1 MLTHECKGNASYK
14 HLSIKQEN
22 IDLYYKNKPRIFA
35 TVPLNHFKS
44 FIEDSKVIS
53 QFIADNDKEPCWDG
67 HLYLYADGIRDKEH
81 LQGRVPIQIKGTE
94 VGRFVTKK
102 WKFKLEKADL
112 KAYLEEPTF
121 FIVCQVKKDSKE
133 RMLFF
138 RELLPDLVNKLLRD
152 MGKNATRMTLFHPL
166 TEDLKE
172 FEDQLMVF
180 LSNSKKMI
188 SFAHS
193 KLLSMEEALKKGIKD
208 FSFIA
213 PSKYTDRLQLMKY
226 LSTHSSYIYAKIS
239 KELDVDMPLSNGPGR
254 FIFQREDDSEVRVGD
269 KVYFKGYHNEIKD
282 GRIIIKIGNV
292 MTINMPM
299 DNTDMKQATVKLTTK
314 AKYLKESINEAE
326 FGVALNDTGVLSV
339 GMLDLQMKVHE
350 KEYVEELRQK
360 LIRWKELDNMLETL
374 HVTKPFDLTAITD
387 DQGKLID
394 LLIET
399 VGKGNMV
406 NLPGQEAT
414 LLLLEIGNIKLL
426 LWCAIGKD
434 GMCAIGDFFDRSIRI
449 AYKISEDETINV
461 SPYSYLQLDK
471 LWEKVDNIDFDNI
484 ISSAEEAARQHK
496 YCYMMSNYDVL
507 AMITAADALEKTDV
521 ERSKKLLEEALKL
534 NDWLIGKEPKDEMRP
549 LHIINKMQIMKRQR
563 ELTADERQMLEDM
576 LNDEFAGD
584 MVKAGV
590 YLLLDRQE
598 EFQQLFETMQEG
610 EKKSLKEFPIWRF
623 VRESEGV

>member
-1 MLTHECKGNASYK
+1 MKNGVKMKET
-14 HLSIKQEN
+14 
-22 IDLYYKNKPRIFA
+22 IDTKAIEEKA
-35 TVPLNHFKS
+35 LNHLKS

-67 HLYLYADGIRDKEH
+67 HLYLYADGIKDKEH
-81 LQGRVPIQIKGTE
+81 LQGRVPVQVKGTE
-94 VGRFVTKK
+94 VDRFVTKK
-102 WKFKLEKADL
+102 WKYKLEKADL

-121 FIVCQVKKDSKE
+121 FIVCQVKKDSKD

-152 MGKNATRMTLFHPL
+152 MGKNATRKTLFHPL
-166 TEDLKE
+166 TDDLKE

-193 KLLSMEEALKKGIKD
+193 NLLSMEEALKKGIKD
-208 FSFIA
+208 FMFIA
-213 PSKYTDRLQLMKY
+213 PSKYADRFQLMKY

-239 KELDVDMPLSNGPGR
+239 KELDIDMPLSNGPGR
-254 FIFQREDDSEVRVGD
+254 FIFQRDDDGEVRVGD

-282 GRIIIKIGNV
+282 GRIIIKIDNV

-299 DNTDMKQATVKLTTK
+299 DNADMEQATAKLTTT

-339 GMLDLQMKVHE
+339 GKLDLQMNVHE
-350 KEYVEELRQK
+350 KEYVEKLRQK
-360 LIRWKELDNMLETL
+360 LMRWKELDNVLDKL
-374 HVTKPFDLTAITD
+374 HITKPFDLTAITD
-387 DQGKLID
+387 GQGKLID

-406 NLPGQEAT
+406 NLPGQEST
-414 LLLLEIGNIKLL
+414 LLFWEIGNIKLL
-426 LWCAIGKD
+426 LWCAVGKD

-471 LWEKVDNIDFDNI
+471 LWEKVDNIDFDSI
-484 ISSAEEAARQHK
+484 IASAEEAARQHE

-507 AMITAADALEKTDV
+507 AMISAADALEKTDV
-521 ERSKKLLEEALKL
+521 ERSNKLLEEALKL
-534 NDWLIGKEPKDEMRP
+534 DEWLIEKEPKDEMTP
-549 LHIINKMQIMKRQR
+549 LHIINKMQIVKRQR
-563 ELTADERQMLEDM
+563 ELTVDECKMLEDM
-576 LNDEFAGD
+576 LNDKFVGD

-590 YLLLDRQE
+590 YLLLDRQDD
-598 EFQQLFETMQEG
+598 FQQLFESLHED
-610 EKKSLKEFPIWRF
+610 EKKSVKGFPIWKF
-623 VRESEGV
+623 VRES

>member
-1 MLTHECKGNASYK
+1 MKIGVKMKKVKDA
-14 HLSIKQEN
+14 
-22 IDLYYKNKPRIFA
+22 IDTKAIEEKA
-35 TVPLNHFKS
+35 LNHFKS

-360 LIRWKELDNMLETL
+360 LIRWKELDNVLETL

-549 LHIINKMQIMKRQR
+549 LHIINKMQIMKRQC

-576 LNDEFAGD
+576 LNDEFAED

-598 EFQQLFETMQEG
+598 EFQQLFETMQED

>member
-1 MLTHECKGNASYK
+1 MKIGVKMEKVKDA
-14 HLSIKQEN
+14 
-22 IDLYYKNKPRIFA
+22 IDTKAIEEKA
-35 TVPLNHFKS
+35 LNHFKS

-152 MGKNATRMTLFHPL
+152 MGKNATRMTLFRPL

-193 KLLSMEEALKKGIKD
+193 KLLSMEEALKKGVKE

-213 PSKYTDRLQLMKY
+213 PSKYVDRLQLMKY

-254 FIFQREDDSEVRVGD
+254 FIFQRDDDGKVRVGD

-299 DNTDMKQATVKLTTK
+299 DNTDVEQATVKLTTK

-339 GMLDLQMKVHE
+339 GTLNLQMKVHE

-360 LIRWKELDNMLETL
+360 LIRWKELDNVLEKL

-399 VGKGNMV
+399 VGNGNMV
-406 NLPGQEAT
+406 NLPGQETT

-426 LWCAIGKD
+426 LWCAVGKD

-484 ISSAEEAARQHK
+484 ISSAEEAARQHE

-534 NDWLIGKEPKDEMRP
+534 DEWLIGKEPKDEMRP

-563 ELTADERQMLEDM
+563 ELTADERQTLEDM

-590 YLLLDRQE
+590 YLLLDRQK
-598 EFQQLFETMQEG
+598 EFQQLFETMQED
-610 EKKSLKEFPIWRF
+610 EKKSVKEFPIWRF

>member
-1 MLTHECKGNASYK
+1 MKIGVKMEKVKDA
-14 HLSIKQEN
+14 
-22 IDLYYKNKPRIFA
+22 IDTKAIEEKA
-35 TVPLNHFKS
+35 LNHFKS

-102 WKFKLEKADL
+102 WKFKLEKAVL
-112 KAYLEEPTF
+112 KVYLEEPTF

-193 KLLSMEEALKKGIKD
+193 KLLSMEEALKKGVKE

-213 PSKYTDRLQLMKY
+213 PSKYVDRLQLMKY

-239 KELDVDMPLSNGPGR
+239 KELDVDMPLSNGPGQ
-254 FIFQREDDSEVRVGD
+254 FIFQRDDDGEVRVGD

-299 DNTDMKQATVKLTTK
+299 DNTDVEQATVKLTTK

-339 GMLDLQMKVHE
+339 GMLNLQMKVHE

-360 LIRWKELDNMLETL
+360 LIRWKELDNVLEKL

-399 VGKGNMV
+399 VGNGNMV
-406 NLPGQEAT
+406 NLPEQETT

-426 LWCAIGKD
+426 LWCAVGKD

-484 ISSAEEAARQHK
+484 ISSAEEAARQHE

-534 NDWLIGKEPKDEMRP
+534 DEWLIGKEPKDEMRP

-563 ELTADERQMLEDM
+563 ELTADERQTLEDM
-576 LNDEFAGD
+576 LNNEFAGD

-598 EFQQLFETMQEG
+598 EFLQLFETMQED
-610 EKKSLKEFPIWRF
+610 EKKSVKEFPIWRF

>member
-1 MLTHECKGNASYK
+1 MKSGVQMEKVKEA
-14 HLSIKQEN
+14 
-22 IDLYYKNKPRIFA
+22 IDTKAIEEKA
-35 TVPLNHFKS
+35 LNHFKS

-53 QFIADNDKEPCWDG
+53 QFITDNDKEPCWDG

-81 LQGRVPIQIKGTE
+81 LQGRVPVQIKGTE
-94 VGRFVTKK
+94 VGSFVTKK
-102 WKFKLEKADL
+102 WKYKLEKVDL

-166 TEDLKE
+166 TDDLKE

-193 KLLSMEEALKKGIKD
+193 NLLSMEEALKKGIKD

-213 PSKYTDRLQLMKY
+213 PSKYADRLQLMKY

-254 FIFQREDDSEVRVGD
+254 FIFQRDDDGEVRVGD

-299 DNTDMKQATVKLTTK
+299 VNTDIEQATVKLKTK

-339 GMLDLQMKVHE
+339 GMLNLQMKVHE

-360 LIRWKELDNMLETL
+360 LIRWKELDNVLDKL

-387 DQGKLID
+387 GQGKLID

-414 LLLLEIGNIKLL
+414 LLLWEIGNIELL
-426 LWCAIGKD
+426 LWCAVGKD

-484 ISSAEEAARQHK
+484 IASAEDAARQHE

-507 AMITAADALEKTDV
+507 AMITAADALEKTDL

-534 NDWLIGKEPKDEMRP
+534 DEWLIEKEPKDEMRP

-563 ELTADERQMLEDM
+563 ELTADECQILENM

-584 MVKAGV
+584 MAKAGA

-598 EFQQLFETMQEG
+598 GFQQLFETMQEDD
-610 EKKSLKEFPIWRF
+610 KKIVKEFPIWRF

>member
-1 MLTHECKGNASYK
+1 MKIGVKMKKVKDA
-14 HLSIKQEN
+14 
-22 IDLYYKNKPRIFA
+22 IDTKAIEEKA
-35 TVPLNHFKS
+35 LNHFKS

-360 LIRWKELDNMLETL
+360 LIRWKELDNVLETL

-399 VGKGNMV
+399 IGKGNMV

-534 NDWLIGKEPKDEMRP
+534 NDWLIGKEPKDEMRL

-598 EFQQLFETMQEG
+598 EFQQLFETMQEDD
-610 EKKSLKEFPIWRF
+610 KKIVKEFPIWRF

>member
-1 MLTHECKGNASYK
+1 MKIGVKMEKVKDA
-14 HLSIKQEN
+14 
-22 IDLYYKNKPRIFA
+22 IDTKAIEEKA
-35 TVPLNHFKS
+35 LNHFKS

-193 KLLSMEEALKKGIKD
+193 KLLSMEEALKKGVKE

-213 PSKYTDRLQLMKY
+213 PSKYVDRLQLMKY

-254 FIFQREDDSEVRVGD
+254 FIFQRDDDGEVRVGD

-299 DNTDMKQATVKLTTK
+299 DNTDVEQATVKLTTK

-339 GMLDLQMKVHE
+339 GMLNLQMKVHE

-360 LIRWKELDNMLETL
+360 LIRWKELDNVLEKL

-399 VGKGNMV
+399 VGNGNMV
-406 NLPGQEAT
+406 NLPGQETT

-426 LWCAIGKD
+426 LWCAVGKD

-484 ISSAEEAARQHK
+484 ISSAEEAARQHE

-534 NDWLIGKEPKDEMRP
+534 DEWLIGKEPKDEMRP

-563 ELTADERQMLEDM
+563 ELTADERQTLEDM
-576 LNDEFAGD
+576 LNNEFAGD

-598 EFQQLFETMQEG
+598 EFQQLFEMTYP
-610 EKKSLKEFPIWRF
+610 KKT
-623 VRESEGV
+623 

>member
-1 MLTHECKGNASYK
+1 MKEAVDTKAIEEKA
-14 HLSIKQEN
+14 
-22 IDLYYKNKPRIFA
+22 
-35 TVPLNHFKS
+35 LNHFKS

-67 HLYLYADGIRDKEH
+67 HLYLYADGIKDKEH
-81 LQGRVPIQIKGTE
+81 LQGRVPVQIKGTE
-94 VGRFVTKK
+94 VDSFVTKK
-102 WKFKLEKADL
+102 WKYKLEKADL

-121 FIVCQVKKDSKE
+121 FIVCQVKRDSKD

-152 MGKNATRMTLFHPL
+152 MGKNETRKTLFHPL
-166 TEDLKE
+166 TDDLKE

-193 KLLSMEEALKKGIKD
+193 NLLSMEEALKKGIKE
-208 FSFIA
+208 FSFIV
-213 PSKYTDRLQLMKY
+213 PTKYADRLQLMKY

-254 FIFQREDDSEVRVGD
+254 FIFQRDDDGEVRVGD
-269 KVYFKGYHNEIKD
+269 RVYFKGYHNEIKE

-299 DNTDMKQATVKLTTK
+299 DNTDMEQTTVKLITK

-339 GMLDLQMKVHE
+339 GKLDLKMNVHE

-360 LIRWKELDNMLETL
+360 LMRWKELDNVLDKL

-387 DQGKLID
+387 GQGKLID

-406 NLPGQEAT
+406 NLPGQETT
-414 LLLLEIGNIKLL
+414 LFFGEIGNIKLL
-426 LWCAIGKD
+426 LWCAVGKD

-471 LWEKVDNIDFDNI
+471 LWEKVDNIDFDSI
-484 ISSAEEAARQHK
+484 IASAEEAARQHE

-534 NDWLIGKEPKDEMRP
+534 DEWLIEKEIKDKMRP
-549 LHIINKMQIMKRQR
+549 LHIINKMQILKRQR
-563 ELTADERQMLEDM
+563 ELTADERQTLEDM
-576 LNDEFAGD
+576 LNEEFAED

-590 YLLLDRQE
+590 YLLLDRQGD
-598 EFQQLFETMQEG
+598 FQQLFEKMQED
-610 EKKSLKEFPIWRF
+610 EKKSVKEFPIWRF
-623 VRESEGV
+623 VRESEGM

>member
-1 MLTHECKGNASYK
+1 MKIGVKMEKVKDA
-14 HLSIKQEN
+14 
-22 IDLYYKNKPRIFA
+22 IDTKAIEEKA
-35 TVPLNHFKS
+35 LNHFKS

-193 KLLSMEEALKKGIKD
+193 KLLSMEEALKKGVKE

-213 PSKYTDRLQLMKY
+213 PSKYVDRLQLMKY

-254 FIFQREDDSEVRVGD
+254 FIFQRDDDGEVRVGD

-299 DNTDMKQATVKLTTK
+299 DNTDVEQATVKLTTK

-339 GMLDLQMKVHE
+339 GMLNLQMKVHE

-360 LIRWKELDNMLETL
+360 LIRWKELDNVLEKL

-399 VGKGNMV
+399 VGNGNMV
-406 NLPGQEAT
+406 NLPGQETT

-426 LWCAIGKD
+426 LWCAVGKD
-434 GMCAIGDFFDRSIRI
+434 GMCSIGDFFDRSIRI

-484 ISSAEEAARQHK
+484 ISSAEEAARQHE

-534 NDWLIGKEPKDEMRP
+534 DEWLIGKEPKDEMRP

-563 ELTADERQMLEDM
+563 ELTADERQTLEDM
-576 LNDEFAGD
+576 LKNEFAGD

-598 EFQQLFETMQEG
+598 EFQQLFETMQED
-610 EKKSLKEFPIWRF
+610 EKKSVKEFPIWRF

>member
-1 MLTHECKGNASYK
+1 MKIGVKMKKVKDA
-14 HLSIKQEN
+14 
-22 IDLYYKNKPRIFA
+22 IDTKAIEEKA
-35 TVPLNHFKS
+35 LNYFKS

-360 LIRWKELDNMLETL
+360 LIRWKELDNVLETL

-549 LHIINKMQIMKRQR
+549 LHIINKMQIMKRQC

-598 EFQQLFETMQEG
+598 EFQQLFETMQED

>member
-1 MLTHECKGNASYK
+1 MKIGVKMKKVKDA
-14 HLSIKQEN
+14 
-22 IDLYYKNKPRIFA
+22 IDTKAIEEKA
-35 TVPLNHFKS
+35 LNHFKS

-213 PSKYTDRLQLMKY
+213 PSKYTDILQLMKY
-226 LSTHSSYIYAKIS
+226 LSTHSSYLYAKIS
-239 KELDVDMPLSNGPGR
+239 KEVDVDMPLSNGPGR
-254 FIFQREDDSEVRVGD
+254 FIFRLEDDSEVRVGD
-269 KVYFKGYHNEIKD
+269 KVYFKGYQNEIKD

-339 GMLDLQMKVHE
+339 GMLDLQIKLHE

-360 LIRWKELDNMLETL
+360 LIRWKELDNVLETL

-534 NDWLIGKEPKDEMRP
+534 NDWLIRKEPKDEIRP

-563 ELTADERQMLEDM
+563 EITADERQMLEDM

-598 EFQQLFETMQEG
+598 EFQQLFETMQED

>member
-1 MLTHECKGNASYK
+1 MKIGVKMEKVKDA
-14 HLSIKQEN
+14 
-22 IDLYYKNKPRIFA
+22 IDTKAIEEKA
-35 TVPLNHFKS
+35 LNHFKS

-193 KLLSMEEALKKGIKD
+193 KLLSIEEALKKGVKE

-213 PSKYTDRLQLMKY
+213 PSKYVDRLQLMKY

-254 FIFQREDDSEVRVGD
+254 FIFQRDDDGEVRVGD

-299 DNTDMKQATVKLTTK
+299 DNTDVEQATVKLTTK

-326 FGVALNDTGVLSV
+326 FGVALNDTGALSV
-339 GMLDLQMKVHE
+339 GMLNLQMKVHE

-360 LIRWKELDNMLETL
+360 LIRWKELDNVLEKL

-399 VGKGNMV
+399 VGNGNMV
-406 NLPGQEAT
+406 NLPGQETT

-426 LWCAIGKD
+426 LWCAVGKD

-484 ISSAEEAARQHK
+484 ISSAEEAARQHE

-534 NDWLIGKEPKDEMRP
+534 DEWLIGKEPKDEMRP

-563 ELTADERQMLEDM
+563 ELTADERQTLEDM
-576 LNDEFAGD
+576 LNDEFAWD

-598 EFQQLFETMQEG
+598 EFQQLFETMQEDD
-610 EKKSLKEFPIWRF
+610 KKSVKEFPIWRF

>member
-1 MLTHECKGNASYK
+1 MKKMKET
-14 HLSIKQEN
+14 
-22 IDLYYKNKPRIFA
+22 IDTKAVEEKA
-35 TVPLNHFKS
+35 LNHFKS

-360 LIRWKELDNMLETL
+360 LIRWKELDNVLETL

-576 LNDEFAGD
+576 LNDEFAGE

-598 EFQQLFETMQEG
+598 EFQQLFETMQED

>member
-1 MLTHECKGNASYK
+1 MEKMKEAVDTKAIEEKA
-14 HLSIKQEN
+14 
-22 IDLYYKNKPRIFA
+22 
-35 TVPLNHFKS
+35 LNHFKS

-67 HLYLYADGIRDKEH
+67 HLYLYADGIKDKEH
-81 LQGRVPIQIKGTE
+81 LQGRVPVQIKGTE
-94 VGRFVTKK
+94 VDSFVTKK
-102 WKFKLEKADL
+102 WKYKLEKADL

-121 FIVCQVKKDSKE
+121 FIVCQVKRDSKD

-152 MGKNATRMTLFHPL
+152 MGKNETRKTLFHPL
-166 TEDLKE
+166 TDDLKE

-193 KLLSMEEALKKGIKD
+193 NLLSMEEALKKGIKE
-208 FSFIA
+208 FSFIV
-213 PSKYTDRLQLMKY
+213 PTKYADRLQLMKY

-254 FIFQREDDSEVRVGD
+254 FIFQRDDDGDVRVGD
-269 KVYFKGYHNEIKD
+269 RVYFKGYHNEIKE

-299 DNTDMKQATVKLTTK
+299 DNTDMEHTTVKLITK

-326 FGVALNDTGVLSV
+326 FGVALNDTGVLSI
-339 GMLDLQMKVHE
+339 GKLDLKMNVHE

-360 LIRWKELDNMLETL
+360 LMRWKELDNVLDKL
-374 HVTKPFDLTAITD
+374 HVTKPFDLTAIRD
-387 DQGKLID
+387 GQGKLID

-406 NLPGQEAT
+406 NLPGQKTT
-414 LLLLEIGNIKLL
+414 LLFWEIGNIKLL
-426 LWCAIGKD
+426 LWCAVGKD

-471 LWEKVDNIDFDNI
+471 LWEKVDNIDFDSI
-484 ISSAEEAARQHK
+484 IASAEEAARQHE

-534 NDWLIGKEPKDEMRP
+534 DEWLIEKEIKDKMRP
-549 LHIINKMQIMKRQR
+549 LHIINKMQILKRQR
-563 ELTADERQMLEDM
+563 ELTADERQTLEDM
-576 LNDEFAGD
+576 LNEEFAED

-590 YLLLDRQE
+590 YLLLDRQG
-598 EFQQLFETMQEG
+598 EFQQLFEKMQED
-610 EKKSLKEFPIWRF
+610 EKKSVKEFPIWRF
-623 VRESEGV
+623 VRESEGM

>member
-1 MLTHECKGNASYK
+1 M
-14 HLSIKQEN
+14 
-22 IDLYYKNKPRIFA
+22 
-35 TVPLNHFKS
+35 
-44 FIEDSKVIS
+44 IS

-193 KLLSMEEALKKGIKD
+193 KLLSMEEVLKKGIKD

-239 KELDVDMPLSNGPGR
+239 KELEVDMPLSNGPGR

-406 NLPGQEAT
+406 NLPVQEAT

-584 MVKAGV
+584 IVKAGV

-598 EFQQLFETMQEG
+598 EFQQLFETMQED

>member
-1 MLTHECKGNASYK
+1 M
-14 HLSIKQEN
+14 
-22 IDLYYKNKPRIFA
+22 
-35 TVPLNHFKS
+35 
-44 FIEDSKVIS
+44 IS

-193 KLLSMEEALKKGIKD
+193 KLLSMEEVLKKGIKD

-406 NLPGQEAT
+406 NLPVQEAT

-584 MVKAGV
+584 IVKAGV

-598 EFQQLFETMQEG
+598 EFQQLFETMQED

>member
-1 MLTHECKGNASYK
+1 MKIGVKMEKVKDA
-14 HLSIKQEN
+14 
-22 IDLYYKNKPRIFA
+22 IDTKAIEEKA
-35 TVPLNHFKS
+35 LNHFKS

-193 KLLSMEEALKKGIKD
+193 KLLSMEEALKKGVKE

-213 PSKYTDRLQLMKY
+213 PSKYVDRLQLMKY

-254 FIFQREDDSEVRVGD
+254 FIFQRDDDGEVRVGD

-299 DNTDMKQATVKLTTK
+299 DNTDVEQATVKLTTK

-339 GMLDLQMKVHE
+339 GMLNLQMKMHE

-360 LIRWKELDNMLETL
+360 LIRWKELDNVLEKL

-399 VGKGNMV
+399 VGNGNMV
-406 NLPGQEAT
+406 NLPGQETT

-426 LWCAIGKD
+426 LWCAVGKD

-484 ISSAEEAARQHK
+484 ISSAEEAARQHE

-534 NDWLIGKEPKDEMRP
+534 DEWLIGKEPKDEMRP

-563 ELTADERQMLEDM
+563 ELTADERQTLEDM
-576 LNDEFAGD
+576 LNNEFAGD

-598 EFQQLFETMQEG
+598 EFQQLFETMQED
-610 EKKSLKEFPIWRF
+610 EKKSVKEFPIWRF

>member
-1 MLTHECKGNASYK
+1 MKEAVDTKAIEEKA
-14 HLSIKQEN
+14 
-22 IDLYYKNKPRIFA
+22 
-35 TVPLNHFKS
+35 LNHFKS

-67 HLYLYADGIRDKEH
+67 HLYLYADGIKDKEH
-81 LQGRVPIQIKGTE
+81 LQGRVPVQIKGTE
-94 VGRFVTKK
+94 VDSFVTKK
-102 WKFKLEKADL
+102 WKYKLEKADL
-112 KAYLEEPTF
+112 KAYLEDPTF
-121 FIVCQVKKDSKE
+121 FIVCQVKRDSKD

-152 MGKNATRMTLFHPL
+152 MGKNETRKTLFHPL
-166 TEDLKE
+166 TDDLKE

-193 KLLSMEEALKKGIKD
+193 NLLSMEEALKKGIKE
-208 FSFIA
+208 FSFIV
-213 PSKYTDRLQLMKY
+213 PTKYADRLQLMKY

-254 FIFQREDDSEVRVGD
+254 FIFQRDDDGEVRVGD
-269 KVYFKGYHNEIKD
+269 RVYFKGYHNEIKE

-299 DNTDMKQATVKLTTK
+299 DNTDMEQTTVKLITK

-339 GMLDLQMKVHE
+339 GKLDLKMNVHE

-360 LIRWKELDNMLETL
+360 LMRWKELENVLDKL

-387 DQGKLID
+387 GQGKLIE

-406 NLPGQEAT
+406 NLPGQETT
-414 LLLLEIGNIKLL
+414 LLFGEIGNIKLL
-426 LWCAIGKD
+426 LWCAVGKD

-471 LWEKVDNIDFDNI
+471 LWEKVDNIDFDSI
-484 ISSAEEAARQHK
+484 IASAEEAARQHE

-534 NDWLIGKEPKDEMRP
+534 DEWLIEKEIKDKMRP
-549 LHIINKMQIMKRQR
+549 LHIINKMQILKRQR
-563 ELTADERQMLEDM
+563 ELTADERQTLEDM
-576 LNDEFAGD
+576 LNEEFAED

-590 YLLLDRQE
+590 YLLLDRQGD
-598 EFQQLFETMQEG
+598 FQQLFEKMQED
-610 EKKSLKEFPIWRF
+610 EKKSVKEFPIWRF
-623 VRESEGV
+623 VRESEGM

>member
-1 MLTHECKGNASYK
+1 MKIGVKMKKVKDA
-14 HLSIKQEN
+14 
-22 IDLYYKNKPRIFA
+22 IDTKAIEEKA
-35 TVPLNHFKS
+35 LNHFKS

-360 LIRWKELDNMLETL
+360 LIRWKELDNVLETL

-399 VGKGNMV
+399 VGNGNMV
-406 NLPGQEAT
+406 NLPGQETT

-426 LWCAIGKD
+426 LWCAVGKD

-484 ISSAEEAARQHK
+484 ISSAEEAARQHE

-534 NDWLIGKEPKDEMRP
+534 DEWLIGKEPKDEMRP

-563 ELTADERQMLEDM
+563 ELTADERQTLEDM

-584 MVKAGV
+584 MMKAGV

-598 EFQQLFETMQEG
+598 EFQQLFETMQED
-610 EKKSLKEFPIWRF
+610 EKKSVKEFPIWRF

>member
-1 MLTHECKGNASYK
+1 MKIGVKMEKVKDA
-14 HLSIKQEN
+14 
-22 IDLYYKNKPRIFA
+22 IDTKAIEEKA
-35 TVPLNHFKS
+35 LNHFKS

-193 KLLSMEEALKKGIKD
+193 KLLSMEEALKKGVKE

-213 PSKYTDRLQLMKY
+213 PSKYVDRLQLMKY

-254 FIFQREDDSEVRVGD
+254 FIFQRDDDGEVRVGD

-299 DNTDMKQATVKLTTK
+299 DNTDVEQATVKLTTK

-339 GMLDLQMKVHE
+339 GMLNLQMKVHE

-360 LIRWKELDNMLETL
+360 LIRWKELDNVLEKL

-399 VGKGNMV
+399 VGNGNMV
-406 NLPGQEAT
+406 NLPGQETT

-426 LWCAIGKD
+426 LWCAVGKD

-484 ISSAEEAARQHK
+484 ISSAEEAARQHE

-534 NDWLIGKEPKDEMRP
+534 DEWLIGKEPKDEMRP

-563 ELTADERQMLEDM
+563 ELTADERQTLEDM
-576 LNDEFAGD
+576 LNNEFAGD

-598 EFQQLFETMQEG
+598 VTYP
-610 EKKSLKEFPIWRF
+610 KKT
-623 VRESEGV
+623 

>member
-1 MLTHECKGNASYK
+1 MEKMKEAVDTKAIEEKA
-14 HLSIKQEN
+14 
-22 IDLYYKNKPRIFA
+22 
-35 TVPLNHFKS
+35 LNHFKS

-67 HLYLYADGIRDKEH
+67 HLYLYADGIKDKEH
-81 LQGRVPIQIKGTE
+81 LQGRVPVQIKGTE
-94 VGRFVTKK
+94 VDSFVTKK
-102 WKFKLEKADL
+102 WKYKLEKDDL

-121 FIVCQVKKDSKE
+121 FIVCQVKKDSKD

-152 MGKNATRMTLFHPL
+152 MGKNETRKTLFHPL
-166 TEDLKE
+166 TDDLKE

-193 KLLSMEEALKKGIKD
+193 NLLSMEEALKKGIKE
-208 FSFIA
+208 FSFIV
-213 PSKYTDRLQLMKY
+213 PTKYADRLQLMKY

-254 FIFQREDDSEVRVGD
+254 FIFQRDDDGEVRVGD
-269 KVYFKGYHNEIKD
+269 RVYFKGYHNEIKE

-299 DNTDMKQATVKLTTK
+299 DNTDMEQTTVKLTTK

-339 GMLDLQMKVHE
+339 GKLDLKMNVHE

-360 LIRWKELDNMLETL
+360 LMRWKELDNVLDKL

-387 DQGKLID
+387 GQGKLID

-406 NLPGQEAT
+406 NLPGQETT
-414 LLLLEIGNIKLL
+414 LLFLEIGNIKLL
-426 LWCAIGKD
+426 LWCAVGKD

-471 LWEKVDNIDFDNI
+471 LWEKVDNIDFDSI
-484 ISSAEEAARQHK
+484 IASAEEAARQHE

-534 NDWLIGKEPKDEMRP
+534 DEWLIEKEIKDKMRP
-549 LHIINKMQIMKRQR
+549 LHIINKMQILKRQR
-563 ELTADERQMLEDM
+563 ELTADERQTLEDM
-576 LNDEFAGD
+576 LNEEFAED

-590 YLLLDRQE
+590 YLLLDRQGD
-598 EFQQLFETMQEG
+598 FQQLFEKMQED
-610 EKKSLKEFPIWRF
+610 EKKSVKEFPIWRF
-623 VRESEGV
+623 VRESEGM

>member
-1 MLTHECKGNASYK
+1 MKEAVDTKAIEEKA
-14 HLSIKQEN
+14 
-22 IDLYYKNKPRIFA
+22 
-35 TVPLNHFKS
+35 LNHFKS

-67 HLYLYADGIRDKEH
+67 HLYLYADGIKDKEH
-81 LQGRVPIQIKGTE
+81 LQGRVPVQIKGTE
-94 VGRFVTKK
+94 VDRFVTKK
-102 WKFKLEKADL
+102 WKYKLEKADL

-121 FIVCQVKKDSKE
+121 FIVCQVKRDSKD

-152 MGKNATRMTLFHPL
+152 MGKNETRKTLFHPL
-166 TEDLKE
+166 TDDLKE

-193 KLLSMEEALKKGIKD
+193 NLLSMEEALKKGIKE
-208 FSFIA
+208 FSFIV
-213 PSKYTDRLQLMKY
+213 PTKYADRLQLMKY

-254 FIFQREDDSEVRVGD
+254 FIFQRDDDGEVRVGD
-269 KVYFKGYHNEIKD
+269 RVYFKGYHNEIKE

-299 DNTDMKQATVKLTTK
+299 DNTDMEQTTVKLTTK

-339 GMLDLQMKVHE
+339 GKLDLKMNVHE

-360 LIRWKELDNMLETL
+360 LMRWKELDNVLDKL

-387 DQGKLID
+387 GQGKLID

-406 NLPGQEAT
+406 NLPGQETT
-414 LLLLEIGNIKLL
+414 LLFWEIGNIKLL
-426 LWCAIGKD
+426 LWCAVGKD
-434 GMCAIGDFFDRSIRI
+434 RMCAIGDFFDRSIRI

-471 LWEKVDNIDFDNI
+471 LWEKVDNIDFDSI
-484 ISSAEEAARQHK
+484 IASAEEAARQHE
-496 YCYMMSNYDVL
+496 YCYMMPNHDVL

-534 NDWLIGKEPKDEMRP
+534 DEWLIEKEIKDKMRP
-549 LHIINKMQIMKRQR
+549 LHIINKMQILKRQR
-563 ELTADERQMLEDM
+563 ELTADERQTLEDM
-576 LNDEFAGD
+576 LNEEFAED

-590 YLLLDRQE
+590 SLLLDRQGD
-598 EFQQLFETMQEG
+598 FQQLFEKMQED
-610 EKKSLKEFPIWRF
+610 EKKSVKEFPIWRF
-623 VRESEGV
+623 VRESEGM

>member
-1 MLTHECKGNASYK
+1 MKSGVQMKKVKEA
-14 HLSIKQEN
+14 
-22 IDLYYKNKPRIFA
+22 IDTKAIEEKA
-35 TVPLNHFKS
+35 LNHFKS
-44 FIEDSKVIS
+44 FIENSKVIS
-53 QFIADNDKEPCWDG
+53 QFITDNDKEPCWDG
-67 HLYLYADGIRDKEH
+67 QLYLYADGIRDKEH
-81 LQGRVPIQIKGTE
+81 LQGRVPVQIKGTE
-94 VGRFVTKK
+94 VGCFVTKK
-102 WKFKLEKADL
+102 WKYKLEKADL

-166 TEDLKE
+166 TDDLKE

-193 KLLSMEEALKKGIKD
+193 NLLSMEEALKKGIKD

-213 PSKYTDRLQLMKY
+213 PSKYADRLQLMKY

-254 FIFQREDDSEVRVGD
+254 FIFQRDDDGEVRVGD

-292 MTINMPM
+292 MTINMSM
-299 DNTDMKQATVKLTTK
+299 DNTDMGQATVKLTTT

-360 LIRWKELDNMLETL
+360 LIRWKELDNVLDKL
-374 HVTKPFDLTAITD
+374 HVTKPFDLTTITD
-387 DQGKLID
+387 GQGKLID

-414 LLLLEIGNIKLL
+414 LLLWEIGNIELL
-426 LWCAIGKD
+426 LWCAVGKD
-434 GMCAIGDFFDRSIRI
+434 GMCAIGDFFDMSIRI

-471 LWEKVDNIDFDNI
+471 LWEKVDNVDFDNI
-484 ISSAEEAARQHK
+484 IASAEEAARQHE

-507 AMITAADALEKTDV
+507 AMITAADTLEKTDI
-521 ERSKKLLEEALKL
+521 ERSKKLLEKALEL
-534 NDWLIGKEPKDEMRP
+534 NEWLIEKEPKDEMRP

-563 ELTADERQMLEDM
+563 ELTADECQILENMLD
-576 LNDEFAGD
+576 DEFAKD

-590 YLLLDRQE
+590 YLLLDRKE
-598 EFQQLFETMQEG
+598 DFQQLFEMMQED
-610 EKKSLKEFPIWRF
+610 EKKSMKEFPIWRF
-623 VRESEGV
+623 V

>member
-1 MLTHECKGNASYK
+1 MEKMKEAVDTKAIEEKA
-14 HLSIKQEN
+14 
-22 IDLYYKNKPRIFA
+22 
-35 TVPLNHFKS
+35 LNHFKS

-67 HLYLYADGIRDKEH
+67 HLYLYADGIKDKEH
-81 LQGRVPIQIKGTE
+81 LQGRVPVQIKGTE
-94 VGRFVTKK
+94 VDSFVTKK
-102 WKFKLEKADL
+102 WKYKLEKDDL

-121 FIVCQVKKDSKE
+121 FIVCQVKKDSKD

-152 MGKNATRMTLFHPL
+152 MGKNETRKTLFHPL
-166 TEDLKE
+166 TDDLKE

-193 KLLSMEEALKKGIKD
+193 NLLSMEEALKKGIKE
-208 FSFIA
+208 FSFIV
-213 PSKYTDRLQLMKY
+213 PTKYADRLQLMKY

-254 FIFQREDDSEVRVGD
+254 FIFQRDDDGEVRVGD
-269 KVYFKGYHNEIKD
+269 RVYFKGYHNEIKE

-299 DNTDMKQATVKLTTK
+299 DNTDMEQTTVKLITK

-339 GMLDLQMKVHE
+339 GKLDLKMNVHE

-360 LIRWKELDNMLETL
+360 LMRWKELDNVLDKL
-374 HVTKPFDLTAITD
+374 HVTKPFDLAAITD
-387 DQGKLID
+387 GQGKLID

-406 NLPGQEAT
+406 NLPDQETT
-414 LLLLEIGNIKLL
+414 LLFWEIGNIKLL
-426 LWCAIGKD
+426 LWCAVGKD

-471 LWEKVDNIDFDNI
+471 LWEKVDNIDFDSI
-484 ISSAEEAARQHK
+484 IASAEEAAREHE

-534 NDWLIGKEPKDEMRP
+534 DEWLIEKEIKDKMRP
-549 LHIINKMQIMKRQR
+549 LHIINKMQILKRQR
-563 ELTADERQMLEDM
+563 ELTADERQTLEDM
-576 LNDEFAGD
+576 VNEEFAED

-590 YLLLDRQE
+590 YLLLDRQGD
-598 EFQQLFETMQEG
+598 FQQLFEKMQED
-610 EKKSLKEFPIWRF
+610 EKKSVKEFPIWRF
-623 VRESEGV
+623 VRESEGM

>member
-1 MLTHECKGNASYK
+1 MKIGVKMKKVKDA
-14 HLSIKQEN
+14 
-22 IDLYYKNKPRIFA
+22 IDTKAIEEKA
-35 TVPLNHFKS
+35 LNHFKS

-576 LNDEFAGD
+576 R
-584 MVKAGV
+584 V
-590 YLLLDRQE
+590 
-598 EFQQLFETMQEG
+598 T
-610 EKKSLKEFPIWRF
+610 
-623 VRESEGV
+623 

>member
-1 MLTHECKGNASYK
+1 MEKVEDVLDTKVIEEKA
-14 HLSIKQEN
+14 
-22 IDLYYKNKPRIFA
+22 
-35 TVPLNHFKS
+35 LNHFKS

-81 LQGRVPIQIKGTE
+81 LQGRVPVQIKGTE
-94 VGRFVTKK
+94 VSSFVTKK
-102 WKFKLEKADL
+102 WKYKLEKADL

-121 FIVCQVKKDSKE
+121 FIVCQIKKDSKE

-166 TEDLKE
+166 TDDLKE

-193 KLLSMEEALKKGIKD
+193 NLLSMEEALKKGIKD

-292 MTINMPM
+292 MTINLPM
-299 DNTDMKQATVKLTTK
+299 DNTDMEQATVKLATK

-360 LIRWKELDNMLETL
+360 LKRWKELDNVLEKL

-399 VGKGNMV
+399 VGKGNTV

-414 LLLLEIGNIKLL
+414 LLFWEIGNIKLL
-426 LWCAIGKD
+426 LWCAVGKD

-449 AYKISEDETINV
+449 EYKISIDETINV

-471 LWEKVDNIDFDNI
+471 LWEKVDNIDFDNMI
-484 ISSAEEAARQHK
+484 ASAEEAARQHE

-521 ERSKKLLEEALKL
+521 ERSQKLLEEALKL
-534 NDWLIGKEPKDEMRP
+534 DEWLIGKEPKDEMRP

-563 ELTADERQMLEDM
+563 ELTADERQTLEDM
-576 LNDEFAGD
+576 LNDEFAGNV
-584 MVKAGV
+584 VKAGV

-598 EFQQLFETMQEG
+598 DFQQLFETMQKD

>member
-1 MLTHECKGNASYK
+1 MKIGVKMKKVKDA
-14 HLSIKQEN
+14 
-22 IDLYYKNKPRIFA
+22 IDTKAIEEKA
-35 TVPLNHFKS
+35 LNHFKS

-193 KLLSMEEALKKGIKD
+193 KLLSMKEALKKGIKD

-521 ERSKKLLEEALKL
+521 ERSKKLLKEALKL

-590 YLLLDRQE
+590 YLLLDKQE
-598 EFQQLFETMQEG
+598 EFQQLFETMQED

>member
-1 MLTHECKGNASYK
+1 MKIGVTMKKVKDA
-14 HLSIKQEN
+14 
-22 IDLYYKNKPRIFA
+22 IDTKAIEEKA
-35 TVPLNHFKS
+35 LNHFKS

-193 KLLSMEEALKKGIKD
+193 KLLSMEEVLKKGIKD

-406 NLPGQEAT
+406 NLPVQEAT

-584 MVKAGV
+584 IVKAGV

-598 EFQQLFETMQEG
+598 EFQQLFETMQED

>member
-1 MLTHECKGNASYK
+1 
-14 HLSIKQEN
+14 
-22 IDLYYKNKPRIFA
+22 
-35 TVPLNHFKS
+35 
-44 FIEDSKVIS
+44 
-53 QFIADNDKEPCWDG
+53 
-67 HLYLYADGIRDKEH
+67 
-81 LQGRVPIQIKGTE
+81 
-94 VGRFVTKK
+94 
-102 WKFKLEKADL
+102 
-112 KAYLEEPTF
+112 
-121 FIVCQVKKDSKE
+121 
-133 RMLFF
+133 MLFF

-152 MGKNATRMTLFHPL
+152 MGKNATRKTLFHPL
-166 TEDLKE
+166 TCDLKE

-193 KLLSMEEALKKGIKD
+193 NLLSMEEALKKGIKE
-208 FSFIA
+208 FSFIV
-213 PSKYTDRLQLMKY
+213 PTKYADRLQLMKY

-239 KELDVDMPLSNGPGR
+239 KELDVDMPLSNGPGC
-254 FIFQREDDSEVRVGD
+254 FIFQRDDDGEVRVGD
-269 KVYFKGYHNEIKD
+269 RVYFKGYHNEIKE

-299 DNTDMKQATVKLTTK
+299 DNTDMEQTTVKLTTK

-326 FGVALNDTGVLSV
+326 FCVALNDTGVLSV
-339 GMLDLQMKVHE
+339 GKFDLKMNVHE

-360 LIRWKELDNMLETL
+360 LMWWKELDNVLDKL

-387 DQGKLID
+387 GQGKLID

-406 NLPGQEAT
+406 NLPGQETT
-414 LLLLEIGNIKLL
+414 LLFWEIGNIKLL
-426 LWCAIGKD
+426 LWCAVGKD

-471 LWEKVDNIDFDNI
+471 LWEKVDNIDFDSI
-484 ISSAEEAARQHK
+484 IASAEEAARQHE

-534 NDWLIGKEPKDEMRP
+534 DEWLIEKEIKDKMRP
-549 LHIINKMQIMKRQR
+549 LHIINKMQILKRQR
-563 ELTADERQMLEDM
+563 ELTADERQTLEDM
-576 LNDEFAGD
+576 LNEEFAED

-590 YLLLDRQE
+590 YLLLDRQGD
-598 EFQQLFETMQEG
+598 FQQLFEKMQEDA
-610 EKKSLKEFPIWRF
+610 KKSVKEFPIWRF
-623 VRESEGV
+623 VRESEGM

>member
-1 MLTHECKGNASYK
+1 MKEAVDTKAIEEKA
-14 HLSIKQEN
+14 
-22 IDLYYKNKPRIFA
+22 
-35 TVPLNHFKS
+35 LNHFKS

-67 HLYLYADGIRDKEH
+67 HLYLYADGIKDKEH
-81 LQGRVPIQIKGTE
+81 LQGRVPVQIKGTE
-94 VGRFVTKK
+94 VDSFVTKK
-102 WKFKLEKADL
+102 WKYKLEKADL

-121 FIVCQVKKDSKE
+121 FIVCQVKRDSKD

-152 MGKNATRMTLFHPL
+152 MGKNETRKTLFHPL
-166 TEDLKE
+166 TDDLKE

-193 KLLSMEEALKKGIKD
+193 NLLSMEEALKKGIKE
-208 FSFIA
+208 FSFIV
-213 PSKYTDRLQLMKY
+213 PTKYADRLQLMKY

-254 FIFQREDDSEVRVGD
+254 FIFQRDDDGEVRVGD
-269 KVYFKGYHNEIKD
+269 RVYFKGYHNEIKE

-299 DNTDMKQATVKLTTK
+299 DNTDMEQTTVKLITK

-339 GMLDLQMKVHE
+339 GKLDLKMNVHE

-360 LIRWKELDNMLETL
+360 LMRWKELDNVLDKL
-374 HVTKPFDLTAITD
+374 HVTKPFDLTGITD
-387 DQGKLID
+387 GQGKLID

-406 NLPGQEAT
+406 NLPGQETT
-414 LLLLEIGNIKLL
+414 LLFWEIGNIKLL
-426 LWCAIGKD
+426 LWCAVGKD
-434 GMCAIGDFFDRSIRI
+434 GMCAIGDFFDRSLRI

-471 LWEKVDNIDFDNI
+471 LWEKVDNIDFDSI
-484 ISSAEEAARQHK
+484 IASAEEAARQHE

-534 NDWLIGKEPKDEMRP
+534 DEWLIEKEIKDKMRP
-549 LHIINKMQIMKRQR
+549 LHIINKMQILKRQR
-563 ELTADERQMLEDM
+563 ELTADERQTLEDM
-576 LNDEFAGD
+576 LNEEFAED

-590 YLLLDRQE
+590 YLLLDRQGD
-598 EFQQLFETMQEG
+598 FQQLFEKMQED
-610 EKKSLKEFPIWRF
+610 EKKSVKEFPIWRF
-623 VRESEGV
+623 VRESEGM

>member
-1 MLTHECKGNASYK
+1 MEKMKEAVDTKAIEEKA
-14 HLSIKQEN
+14 
-22 IDLYYKNKPRIFA
+22 
-35 TVPLNHFKS
+35 LNHFKS

-67 HLYLYADGIRDKEH
+67 HLYLYADGIKDKEH
-81 LQGRVPIQIKGTE
+81 LQGRVPVQIKGTE
-94 VGRFVTKK
+94 VDSFVTKK
-102 WKFKLEKADL
+102 WKYKLEKADL

-121 FIVCQVKKDSKE
+121 FIVCQVKRDSKD

-152 MGKNATRMTLFHPL
+152 MGKNETRKTLFHPL
-166 TEDLKE
+166 TDDLKE

-193 KLLSMEEALKKGIKD
+193 NLLSMEEALKKGIKE
-208 FSFIA
+208 FSFIV
-213 PSKYTDRLQLMKY
+213 PTKYADRLQLMKY

-254 FIFQREDDSEVRVGD
+254 FIFQRDDDGEVRVGD
-269 KVYFKGYHNEIKD
+269 RVYFKGYHNEIKE

-299 DNTDMKQATVKLTTK
+299 DNTDMEQTTVKLITK

-339 GMLDLQMKVHE
+339 GKLDLKMNVHE
-350 KEYVEELRQK
+350 KEYVEEQRQK
-360 LIRWKELDNMLETL
+360 LMRWKELDNVLDKL

-387 DQGKLID
+387 GQGKLID

-406 NLPGQEAT
+406 NLPGQETT
-414 LLLLEIGNIKLL
+414 LLFGEIGNIKLL
-426 LWCAIGKD
+426 LWCAVGKD

-471 LWEKVDNIDFDNI
+471 LWEKVDNIDFDSI
-484 ISSAEEAARQHK
+484 IASAEEAARQHE

-534 NDWLIGKEPKDEMRP
+534 DEWLIEKEIKDKMRP
-549 LHIINKMQIMKRQR
+549 LHIINKMQILKRQR
-563 ELTADERQMLEDM
+563 ELTADERQTLEDM
-576 LNDEFAGD
+576 LNEEFAED

-590 YLLLDRQE
+590 YLLLDRQGD
-598 EFQQLFETMQEG
+598 FQQLFEKMQED
-610 EKKSLKEFPIWRF
+610 EKKSVKEFPIWRF
-623 VRESEGV
+623 VRESEGM

>member
-1 MLTHECKGNASYK
+1 MKIGVKMEKVKDA
-14 HLSIKQEN
+14 
-22 IDLYYKNKPRIFA
+22 IDTKAIEEKA
-35 TVPLNHFKS
+35 LNHFKS

-193 KLLSMEEALKKGIKD
+193 KLLSMEEALKKGVKE

-213 PSKYTDRLQLMKY
+213 PSKYVDRLQLMKY

-254 FIFQREDDSEVRVGD
+254 FIFQRDDDGEVRVGD

-299 DNTDMKQATVKLTTK
+299 DNTDVEQATVKLTTK

-339 GMLDLQMKVHE
+339 GMLNLQMKVHE

-360 LIRWKELDNMLETL
+360 LIRWKELDNVLEKL
-374 HVTKPFDLTAITD
+374 HVTKPFDLTAITN

-399 VGKGNMV
+399 VGNGNMV
-406 NLPGQEAT
+406 NLPGQETT

-426 LWCAIGKD
+426 LWCAVGKD

-484 ISSAEEAARQHK
+484 ISSAEEAARQHE

-534 NDWLIGKEPKDEMRP
+534 DEWLIGKEPKDEMRP

-563 ELTADERQMLEDM
+563 ELTADERQTLEDM

-598 EFQQLFETMQEG
+598 EFQQLFETMQED
-610 EKKSLKEFPIWRF
+610 EKKSVKEFPIWRF

>member
-1 MLTHECKGNASYK
+1 MEKMKEAVDTKAIEEKA
-14 HLSIKQEN
+14 
-22 IDLYYKNKPRIFA
+22 
-35 TVPLNHFKS
+35 LNHFKS

-67 HLYLYADGIRDKEH
+67 HLYLYADGIKDKEH
-81 LQGRVPIQIKGTE
+81 LQGRVPVQIKGTE
-94 VGRFVTKK
+94 VDSFVTKK
-102 WKFKLEKADL
+102 WKYKLEKADL

-121 FIVCQVKKDSKE
+121 FIVCQVKRDSKD

-152 MGKNATRMTLFHPL
+152 MGKNETRKTLFHPL
-166 TEDLKE
+166 TDDLKE

-193 KLLSMEEALKKGIKD
+193 NLMSMEEALKKGIKE
-208 FSFIA
+208 FSFIV
-213 PSKYTDRLQLMKY
+213 PTKYADRLQLMKY

-254 FIFQREDDSEVRVGD
+254 FIFQRDDDGEVRVGD
-269 KVYFKGYHNEIKD
+269 RVYFKGYHNEIKE

-299 DNTDMKQATVKLTTK
+299 DNTDMEQTTVKLITK

-339 GMLDLQMKVHE
+339 GKLDLKMNVHE

-360 LIRWKELDNMLETL
+360 LMRWKELDNVLDKL

-387 DQGKLID
+387 GQGKLID

-406 NLPGQEAT
+406 NLPGQETT
-414 LLLLEIGNIKLL
+414 LLFLEIGNIKLL
-426 LWCAIGKD
+426 LWCAVGKD

-471 LWEKVDNIDFDNI
+471 LWEKVDNIDFDSI
-484 ISSAEEAARQHK
+484 IASAEEAARQHE

-507 AMITAADALEKTDV
+507 SMITAADALEKTDV

-534 NDWLIGKEPKDEMRP
+534 DEWLIEKEIKDKMRP
-549 LHIINKMQIMKRQR
+549 LHIINKMQILKRQR
-563 ELTADERQMLEDM
+563 ELTADERQTLEDM
-576 LNDEFAGD
+576 LNEEFAED
-584 MVKAGV
+584 MVKAGA
-590 YLLLDRQE
+590 YLLLDWQGD
-598 EFQQLFETMQEG
+598 FQQLFEKMQED
-610 EKKSLKEFPIWRF
+610 EKKSVKEFPIWRF
-623 VRESEGV
+623 VRESEGM

>member
-1 MLTHECKGNASYK
+1 MKSGVQMKKVKEA
-14 HLSIKQEN
+14 
-22 IDLYYKNKPRIFA
+22 IDTKAIEEKA
-35 TVPLNHFKS
+35 LNHFKS
-44 FIEDSKVIS
+44 FIENSKVIS
-53 QFIADNDKEPCWDG
+53 QFITDNDKEPCWDG
-67 HLYLYADGIRDKEH
+67 QLYLYADGIRDKEH
-81 LQGRVPIQIKGTE
+81 LQGRVPVQIKGTE
-94 VGRFVTKK
+94 VGCFVTKK
-102 WKFKLEKADL
+102 WKYKLEKADL

-166 TEDLKE
+166 TDDLKE

-193 KLLSMEEALKKGIKD
+193 NLLSMKEALKKGIKD

-213 PSKYTDRLQLMKY
+213 PSKYADRLQLMKY

-254 FIFQREDDSEVRVGD
+254 FIFQRDDDGEVRVGD

-292 MTINMPM
+292 MTINMSM
-299 DNTDMKQATVKLTTK
+299 DNTDMGQATVKLTTT

-360 LIRWKELDNMLETL
+360 LIRWKELDNVLDKL
-374 HVTKPFDLTAITD
+374 HVTKPFDLTTITE
-387 DQGKLID
+387 GKLID

-414 LLLLEIGNIKLL
+414 LLLWEIGNIELL
-426 LWCAIGKD
+426 LWCAVGKD
-434 GMCAIGDFFDRSIRI
+434 GMCAIGDFFDMSIRI

-471 LWEKVDNIDFDNI
+471 LWEKVDNVDFDNI
-484 ISSAEEAARQHK
+484 IASAEEAARQHE

-507 AMITAADALEKTDV
+507 AMITAADALEKTDI
-521 ERSKKLLEEALKL
+521 ERSKKLLEKALEL
-534 NDWLIGKEPKDEMRP
+534 NEWLIEKEPKDEMRP

-563 ELTADERQMLEDM
+563 ELTADECQILENMLD
-576 LNDEFAGD
+576 DEFAKD

-590 YLLLDRQE
+590 YLLLDRKE
-598 EFQQLFETMQEG
+598 DFQQLFEMMQED
-610 EKKSLKEFPIWRF
+610 EKKSMKEFPIWRF
-623 VRESEGV
+623 V

>member
-1 MLTHECKGNASYK
+1 MKIGVKMKKVKDA
-14 HLSIKQEN
+14 
-22 IDLYYKNKPRIFA
+22 IDTKAIEEKA
-35 TVPLNHFKS
+35 LNLFKS

-213 PSKYTDRLQLMKY
+213 PSKYADRLQLMKY
-226 LSTHSSYIYAKIS
+226 LSTHSSYIYAKLS

-360 LIRWKELDNMLETL
+360 LIRWKELDNVLETL

-414 LLLLEIGNIKLL
+414 LLLLEIGNIELL
-426 LWCAIGKD
+426 LWCAVGKD

-598 EFQQLFETMQEG
+598 EFQQLFETMQED